1 MIDQLNQVLGELTRL
16 HANADRLL
24 DSYIEHVQ
32 RRDDLG
38 GQPLPSLRQCH
49 IDGRAGLALNLRRA
63 LELAVSDLANEKAPP
78 PNDAPSAPQLTFDPD
93 TTLVTDDLTPAAA
106 ARLLKRQRGNP
117 WRKVHE

>member
-1 MIDQLNQVLGELTRL
+1 MIEQLNQTLNDLNRL
-16 HANADRLL
+16 HADADRLL
-24 DSYIEHVQ
+24 GSYIEHVQ

-63 LELAVSDLANEKAPP
+63 LELAVSDLSGEKAPP
-78 PNDAPSAPQLTFDPD
+78 ANDVPNIPQLTFDPD
-93 TTLVTDDLTPAAA
+93 TTLVRDDLTPSAA